1 MKKYL
6 SLIVVLALVVACM
19 IPAAFAANYTA
30 VVGDVTVKQGTT
42 EVKVPVHVDGTSID
56 GLSFS
61 GFSATNGAKV
71 VNVTSAVSGAMYF
84 YVDNTATLI
93 YADVND
99 THLTGTLL
107 YIHVELP
114 ADAIGEFE
122 VTFNSTSITSYENNL
137 VDLAI
142 GIKSGKIIVEHDCVA
157 GEWEI
162 VKEPTCTE
170 AGEKVQKCTL
180 CDKVLKTEAI
190 PALGHKEEVI
200 PAVAAT
206 CTETGL
212 TEGKKCSVCNEI
224 LVKQETVAALGHD
237 WKDAGVA
244 NEGAYNCPDEKM
256 NQKCSRCD
264 ATQVVAHPHECEE
277 AVFVL
282 SNVYDAEKKAN
293 VTTKQVR
300 CIHSG
305 DKGHGCTALDGE
317 PWTEEVKDPIT
328 GDITPYIAMAALTLV
343 AMVSAAAYL
352 LKRKAI

>member
-6 SLIVVLALVVACM
+6 SLIAVLALLVACM
-19 IPAAFAANYTA
+19 IPAAFAAEITA
-30 VVGDVTVKQGTT
+30 TIGSKEVAMGEGTVQVELPVTTGEIGVAAGQF
-42 EVKVPVHVDGTSID
+42 D
-56 GLSFS
+56 GLSVT
-61 GFSATNGAKV
+61 GDAK
-71 VNVTSAVSGAMYF
+71 
-84 YVDNTATLI
+84 I
-93 YADVND
+93 
-99 THLTGTLL
+99 
-107 YIHVELP
+107 VEIK
-114 ADAIGEFE
+114 DGAIGTMYNDGSVVLLNLKGVDVTGVLFYIVVE
-122 VTFNSTSITSYENNL
+122 VPVSAPATYTVSFTAAEGTSVSANMEGAAISVAAGTITVTHE
-137 VDLAI
+137 
-142 GIKSGKIIVEHDCVA
+142 CVA

-200 PAVAAT
+200 AAVAAT